1 MSKQRIQ
8 VLLNPDTLGK
18 VKAEA
23 KEKSISESAVIRQK
37 VEAMYKCQEEWVIEL
52 NGSDFKQ
59 AVKREINKKNPEF
72 GTGKN

>member
-1 MSKQRIQ
+1 MLDKE
-8 VLLNPDTLGK
+8 TLDK

-37 VEAMYKCQEEWVIEL
+37 VEAMYKAQSEWVIEL
-52 NGSDFKQ
+52 NGTDFKQ

-72 GTGKN
+72 GTRKN